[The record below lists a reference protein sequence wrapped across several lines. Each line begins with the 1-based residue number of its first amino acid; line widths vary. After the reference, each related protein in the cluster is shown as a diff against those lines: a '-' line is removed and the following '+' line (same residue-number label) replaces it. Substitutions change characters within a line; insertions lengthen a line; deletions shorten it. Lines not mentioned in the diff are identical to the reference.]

1 MGRMCD
7 FCGEQRSMVYCRSDS
22 ACLCLSCDR
31 NVHSANA
38 LSNRHSRTLLCERCM
53 SQPAIV
59 RCHDESASLCQ
70 NCDWSG
76 HGNASVTS
84 THQRQTIN
92 CYSGCPSAAE
102 LSRIWSF
109 VLDMASTGALDGEK
123 GAGSVAETCAGL
135 TNLER
140 KSSASLAD
148 ASRIVE
154 LESKS
159 AVLMP
164 SSTMGAPKSTTLF
177 KELPTPPKQ
186 CCSITEDIQLFDD
199 DDNLFGDFSMAD
211 ADLNLESYEELF
223 GYSQNFSEHLF
234 ENGGMASLFPERY
247 IPEVGTSRQGPKAA
261 KGPAAVRTNTMQPS
275 CSNPMSVDSVVSCKT
290 DPVAYPTRK
299 DNSGVTLSFSGMT
312 NESSNGEYQD
322 CGVSPMVAI
331 GEPPWCPP
339 GLENSLTSASRD
351 NAVRRYKE
359 KKKHRKFDKKIRYA
373 SRKERAD
380 VRKRVKGRFV
390 KAGEKYDYDPMC
402 PTRSF

>member
-1 MGRMCD
+1 MGRSCD

-38 LSNRHSRTLLCERCM
+38 LSNRHSRTLLCERCT

-59 RCHDESASLCQ
+59 RCHDENASLCQ

-76 HGNASVTS
+76 HGNASAAS
-84 THQRQTIN
+84 THKRQTIN

-109 VLDMASTGALDGEK
+109 VLDIASTSDLDGKKET
-123 GAGSVAETCAGL
+123 GSVTEIC
-135 TNLER
+135 ER
-140 KSSASLAD
+140 KGITILPEASQIHD
-148 ASRIVE
+148 ME
-154 LESKS
+154 GKS
-159 AVLMP
+159 AVLIA
-164 SSTMGAPKSTTLF
+164 SSAMGAPKSTTLRD
-177 KELPTPPKQ
+177 LTSPSKQ
-186 CCSITEDIQLFDD
+186 CCSMTEDIQSFDD
-199 DDNLFGDFSMAD
+199 DDNLYGDFSMAD
-211 ADLNLESYEELF
+211 VDLSLENYEELF

-234 ENGGMASLFPERY
+234 ENGGMASLFPKGST
-247 IPEVGTSRQGPKAA
+247 PDVGTSTQRFVAA
-261 KGPAAVRTNTMQPS
+261 KGPGEVRTNLMRPS
-275 CSNPMSVDSVVSCKT
+275 CSNPMSVDSVVSSKT
-290 DPVAYPTRK
+290 DPIAYPARK
-299 DNSGVTLSFSGMT
+299 DNSGVTLSFSGQT

-322 CGVSPMVAI
+322 CGVSPMAAM

-339 GLENSLTSASRD
+339 GPENSLTSASRD
-351 NAVRRYKE
+351 NAVKRYKE
-359 KKKHRKFDKKIRYA
+359 KKKNRKFDKKIRYA

-390 KAGEKYDYDPMC
+390 KAGERYDYDPMC